1 MSKESY
7 IQQMLPWAKKAEQ
20 ATGLPYDFI
29 VAQWGWETGWGTNR
43 GSKTLNNHAG
53 IKYSKYAP
61 AGTVKDGMYAKYPNM
76 DTYIKDYTR
85 VMNLSYYTA
94 IKSARTDKDRVVA
107 LNVSPWSESDYD
119 INTML
124 SAQKI
129 ARELGGGVAIPSS
142 PSSPSSSSSPS
153 ISTPTLGGLGELNI
167 SSMNTEDLQTWA
179 SVGIALAILLTLI
192 PKTKN
197 A

>member
-7 IQQMLPWAKKAEQ
+7 IKEMLPWAKKAEQ

-43 GSKTLNNHAG
+43 GSKNLNNHAG

-61 AGTVKDGMYAKYPNM
+61 AGTVKDGMYSKYSSM
-76 DTYIKDYTR
+76 DMFIQDYKR
-85 VMNLSYYTA
+85 VMGLSYYTK
-94 IKSARTDKDRVVA
+94 IKSARTDVDRVKE
-107 LNVSPWSESDYD
+107 LNYSPWSESDYD

-124 SAQKI
+124 SAQAI
-129 ARELGGGVAIPSS
+129 AKQYGEGITVTPAPAPSAPAQTINTELGSINIPNLSS
-142 PSSPSSSSSPS
+142 LS
-153 ISTPTLGGLGELNI
+153 GGEL
-167 SSMNTEDLQTWA
+167 ETWA
-179 SVGIALAILLTLI
+179 SVGIALAVLLTLI
-192 PKTKN
+192 PRKQN